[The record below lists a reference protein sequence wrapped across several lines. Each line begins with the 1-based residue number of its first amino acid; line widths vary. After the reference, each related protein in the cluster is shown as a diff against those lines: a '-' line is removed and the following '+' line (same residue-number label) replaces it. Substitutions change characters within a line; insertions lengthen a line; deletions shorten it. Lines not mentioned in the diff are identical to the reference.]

1 MRIDGQVAVV
11 TGGGSGLG
19 RGTARMLVAAGARVA
34 ALDAQ
39 PQGVQALAAELG
51 EAVLPITID
60 VRDGPQME
68 AAFER
73 VAAHW
78 GEARILVNCAG
89 VLGVGKLLKRDGK
102 ARELDAFRRVIDIN
116 LVGTFNSI
124 RVFAA
129 RIHAAQALDG
139 GERGV
144 IVNTASVA
152 AYEALSAQAAY
163 GSSKGGVAGMTLPLA
178 RELARHG
185 IRARPVRR
193 RDRRLPDLVPVR
205 RRNRWLH
212 RFAPASQEH
221 RCQRGRLAARDPG
234 RRDRQPPRRH
244 HWALAG
250 RGNVTLRGDL
260 RRRRVLAYGCG
271 EGTARGDRRNRGAP
285 RVPESAAPTP
295 SREAGPRKRL
305 ASQPRKI
312 SA

>member
-11 TGGGSGLG
+11 TGGGSGQG

-185 IRARPVRR
+185 IRAVAIAPGSFDTGMLAVV
-193 RDRRLPDLVPVR
+193 PDHTRQTLVADAPFPPR
-205 RRNRWLH
+205 AG
-212 RFAPASQEH
+212 APAEYAH
-221 RCQRGRLAARDPG
+221 LVRAVIENPMLNGEVIRIDAAVRMREPQPG
-234 RRDRQPPRRH
+234 PVAER
-244 HWALAG
+244 
-250 RGNVTLRGDL
+250 T
-260 RRRRVLAYGCG
+260 
-271 EGTARGDRRNRGAP
+271 
-285 RVPESAAPTP
+285 
-295 SREAGPRKRL
+295 
-305 ASQPRKI
+305 
-312 SA
+312 